1 MWMALAIDVI
11 KYKPKNKTKYK
22 VRNWAEYD
30 ASLKNRGNINVWFDE
45 AAIETWDAEPSGLP
59 GGQRRY
65 SNLAIVT
72 ALTLRTVF
80 HLPLRQTEGFL
91 DSVFQLM
98 GLDLDVPDH
107 TTLSRRSGKLE
118 VPEITKDHNGSIH
131 LVIDSTGLKILGDG
145 EWHALKHRTSNKRRS
160 WRKLHLGVDGDGF
173 IVTSKLT
180 KSNDD
185 DGVVALDLIEDIEPE
200 IGRFTADGAYGSRA
214 IYVALLARNHDTT
227 IVVPP
232 QKGAKVSNPTDPVLK
247 QRDDAVRRI
256 DEVERRQYKKES
268 GAHQQ
273 ARAENAMSRYKRII
287 GDSLRSRT
295 GPTQETEARIGARI
309 LNIMT
314 GLGRPVSEAIRT

>member
-1 MWMALAIDVI
+1 MAARKQSKVTP
-11 KYKPKNKTKYK
+11 KYKTKYK
-22 VRNWAEYD
+22 VRNWAEYE

-45 AAIETWDAEPSGLP
+45 HAIETWNAAPSGLP

-65 SNLAIVT
+65 SDLAIIT

-91 DSVFQLM
+91 ESLIQLM
-98 GLDLDVPDH
+98 GLELDVPDH
-107 TTLSRRSGKLE
+107 TTLSRRSRELE
-118 VPEITKDHNGSIH
+118 VPEVAKHHSGPIH
-131 LVIDSTGLKILGDG
+131 LVIDSTGLQILGDG
-145 EWHALKHRTSNKRRS
+145 EWHSYKHRTSNKRRA

-180 KSNDD
+180 ESSDD
-185 DGVVALDLIEDIEPE
+185 DGVVALDLIDDVESE

-227 IVVPP
+227 IVVLP
-232 QKGAKVSNPTDPVLK
+232 QKGAKVSNPADPVLK
-247 QRDDAVRRI
+247 QRDAAVRRI
-256 DEVERRQYKKES
+256 DEVGRRQYKKES

-273 ARAENAMSRYKRII
+273 ARAENAMFRYKRII